1 MKYLKFIDMW
11 GIKPLLGA
19 LYMLSLRARA
29 GRDLSDPAVFSEVV
43 LPMMV
48 VLVVAVVGYILHKRG
63 LLGEFKL
70 R

>member
-1 MKYLKFIDMW
+1 M
-11 GIKPLLGA
+11 PLENREKLFYVA
-19 LYMLSLRARA
+19 VAVVFVISAVA

-48 VLVVAVVGYILHKRG
+48 ILVVAVVGYILHKRG

>member
-1 MKYLKFIDMW
+1 MENREKLFYVAVAVVFAIS
-11 GIKPLLGA
+11 A
-19 LYMLSLRARA
+19 VA
-29 GRDLSDPAVFSEVV
+29 GRDLADPAVFSEVV

-48 VLVVAVVGYILHKRG
+48 ILVVAVLGFILYKRG

>member
-1 MKYLKFIDMW
+1 MENREKLFYVAVAVVFVIS
-11 GIKPLLGA
+11 A
-19 LYMLSLRARA
+19 FA

-48 VLVVAVVGYILHKRG
+48 ILVVAVLGYILHKRG

>member
-1 MKYLKFIDMW
+1 M
-11 GIKPLLGA
+11 PLENREKLFYVA
-19 LYMLSLRARA
+19 VAVVFVISAVA

>member
-1 MKYLKFIDMW
+1 L
-11 GIKPLLGA
+11 PLENREKLFYVA
-19 LYMLSLRARA
+19 VAVVFVISAVA

>member
-1 MKYLKFIDMW
+1 ML
-11 GIKPLLGA
+11 PLENREKLFYVA
-19 LYMLSLRARA
+19 VAVVFVISAFA
-29 GRDLSDPAVFSEVV
+29 GRDLADPAVFSEVV

-48 VLVVAVVGYILHKRG
+48 ILVVAVLGYILHKRG

>member
-1 MKYLKFIDMW
+1 ML
-11 GIKPLLGA
+11 PLENREKLFYVA
-19 LYMLSLRARA
+19 VAVVFVISAVA

-48 VLVVAVVGYILHKRG
+48 ILVVAVVGYILHKRG

>member
-1 MKYLKFIDMW
+1 MENREKLFYVAVAVVFVIS
-11 GIKPLLGA
+11 A
-19 LYMLSLRARA
+19 AA

-48 VLVVAVVGYILHKRG
+48 VLVVAVLGFILYKRG
-63 LLGEFKL
+63 LLGELKL